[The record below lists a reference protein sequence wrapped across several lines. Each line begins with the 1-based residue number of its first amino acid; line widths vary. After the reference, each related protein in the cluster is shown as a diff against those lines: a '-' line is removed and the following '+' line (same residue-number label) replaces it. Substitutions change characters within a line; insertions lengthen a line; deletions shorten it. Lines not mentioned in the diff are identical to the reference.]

1 MKRLKLDIV
10 TILPNPSPDLPE
22 EFKYRIKAMGGTQVV
37 MVIQKMLFET
47 NLTPNNGCLSMP
59 FSKINKGVLRKS
71 EREIL
76 NIKIQWKCDSSNPCI
91 SSVR

>member
-47 NLTPNNGCLSMP
+47 NLKKNNGCLSMP
-59 FSKINKGVLRKS
+59 FNKTNKGFLRESK
-71 EREIL
+71 REHL
-76 NIKIQWKCDSSNPCI
+76 E
-91 SSVR
+91 